1 MKEHKTELINYRIS
15 RAKETFEDAK
25 ILANKERWNSV
36 INRLYY
42 AAFYAVSAL
51 LLYHD
56 LKPTTHTGAKS
67 NFSEFFIKPGII
79 SKELGKKYSQLFSWR
94 HKGDYADLFD
104 FNREKSEPYFEPVS
118 DLIAAIENIIKK

>member
-79 SKELGKKYSQLFSWR
+79 SKELGKNTHNFFHGGTKEIMLIFSILTEKNRNHILSLFPILLQPLKIS
-94 HKGDYADLFD
+94 
-104 FNREKSEPYFEPVS
+104 
-118 DLIAAIENIIKK
+118 